1 MQVTTEDLENRQ
13 LALRIEVDQDRI
25 DKALRQAAGRISRKR
40 AIPGFRKGR
49 APYEVVLNF
58 TGKGP
63 LYEEALEQ
71 LGPRIYEEAI
81 EEQNIEPYGQANL
94 EIEELEP
101 LVLKFLVPLQP
112 SVEPGDYGEIRLEYE
127 VLTVTDDD
135 VNEVVNTL
143 RESRAT
149 WSAVDLPAQMGNRVA
164 LRIEGSIEGE
174 VVVNDDNL
182 EIVLSL
188 EPSPIMPG
196 FSEKVVGME
205 KEGEASWSLTYPED
219 FPNQNLAGKQMDFQ
233 VKLESV
239 EERELSELTDEIA
252 SELGEYETAE
262 ELIADI
268 RKDLEDRARIRADR
282 NFESLVLDRL
292 VEEAQIDYP
301 PSALEAETDRLLA
314 TYRARLE
321 GQGLSLEQY
330 LQVTG
335 STEAQLRQNLSVEAR
350 KQLERDLALDEVAEA
365 EGIVV
370 KSEETDAEIEAMLKG
385 YGNEVDKV
393 RRAFSSEAFRASVSD
408 DLARRRALDRLVNIA
423 KGEVEER
430 PTVDEDE
437 SSQNLE
443 TEAPPS
449 DKTMSST

>member
-1 MQVTTEDLENRQ
+1 
-13 LALRIEVDQDRI
+13 
-25 DKALRQAAGRISRKR
+25 
-40 AIPGFRKGR
+40 
-49 APYEVVLNF
+49 
-58 TGKGP
+58 
-63 LYEEALEQ
+63 
-71 LGPRIYEEAI
+71 
-81 EEQNIEPYGQANL
+81 
-94 EIEELEP
+94 
-101 LVLKFLVPLQP
+101 
-112 SVEPGDYGEIRLEYE
+112 
-127 VLTVTDDD
+127 
-135 VNEVVNTL
+135 
-143 RESRAT
+143 
-149 WSAVDLPAQMGNRVA
+149 
-164 LRIEGSIEGE
+164 
-174 VVVNDDNL
+174 
-182 EIVLSL
+182 
-188 EPSPIMPG
+188 MPG

-233 VKLESV
+233 VKLVSV
-239 EERELSELTDEIA
+239 EERELSELTDEMA

-268 RKDLEDRARIRADR
+268 RKDLEDRARIQADR

-335 STEAQLRQNLSVEAR
+335 NTEAQLRQDLSVEAR
-350 KQLERDLALDEVAEA
+350 KQLERDLVLDEVAEA

-370 KSEETDAEIEAMLKG
+370 KPEETDAEIEAMLKG
-385 YGNEVDKV
+385 YGDEADKV

-430 PTVDEDE
+430 PTADEDE

-443 TEAPPS
+443 AEAPPS
-449 DKTMSST
+449 DETISSA